1 MLLTAVVLGLLTV
14 SSLAEK
20 KPKLTKTD
28 CFSEPDKGD
37 ACRGKKPVLRYYYDT
52 KLEECLPFRYEGC
65 GGNKNNYQTPS
76 SCYQACAKVD
86 TERHSCG
93 GGEKATGRCKSIK
106 DCSKGSV
113 CRMKTLR
120 SGVCCER
127 KREEEYNKDKNPK
140 CKGGKVLIR
149 TASQGGWK
157 PLHGRSCSQNF
168 CPEHSECVQGRY
180 LAHCCGEKHK
190 FRRTRA

>member
-1 MLLTAVVLGLLTV
+1 
-14 SSLAEK
+14 
-20 KPKLTKTD
+20 
-28 CFSEPDKGD
+28 
-37 ACRGKKPVLRYYYDT
+37 YYYDT

-127 KREEEYNKDKNPK
+127 KREGAVFRNLFPVFFQKFAKTK
-140 CKGGKVLIR
+140 L
-149 TASQGGWK
+149 
-157 PLHGRSCSQNF
+157 F
-168 CPEHSECVQGRY
+168 
-180 LAHCCGEKHK
+180 
-190 FRRTRA
+190 FRRV